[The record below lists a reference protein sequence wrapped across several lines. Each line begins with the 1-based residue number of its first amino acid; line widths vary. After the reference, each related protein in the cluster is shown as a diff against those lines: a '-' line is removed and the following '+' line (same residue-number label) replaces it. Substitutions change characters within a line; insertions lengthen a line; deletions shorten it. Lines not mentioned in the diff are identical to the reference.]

1 MRTWMLFKPMIPQS
15 DWERERERSVKML
28 KNLIFNEKLWGMK
41 FLISLFTMSYY
52 LNEVYFIMKAI
63 SKKKS

>member
-1 MRTWMLFKPMIPQS
+1 MIGK
-15 DWERERERSVKML
+15 ERERERSVKML